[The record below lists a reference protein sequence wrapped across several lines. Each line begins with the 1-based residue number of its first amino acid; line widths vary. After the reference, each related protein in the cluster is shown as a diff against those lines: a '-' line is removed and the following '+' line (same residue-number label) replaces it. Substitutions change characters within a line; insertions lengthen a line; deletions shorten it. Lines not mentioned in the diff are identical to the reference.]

1 MLQFDR
7 INDPIGIDVKET
19 SESKECDFCH
29 YCYFLDKGFK
39 FELDVWNGCH
49 DVLIMSMNLNDIA
62 VINIRAA
69 DYHYTIGRIGKS
81 EVIT

>member
-1 MLQFDR
+1 MLRRQVNQKSVIFVT
-7 INDPIGIDVKET
+7 IVI
-19 SESKECDFCH
+19 
-29 YCYFLDKGFK
+29 FLDKGFK

-69 DYHYTIGRIGKS
+69 DYHYTISRIGKS